1 MLKYF
6 LIILFG
12 LSLLISSSLPSIY
25 SASRDYKSKLVYYIS
40 IDKPHDVDASSKN
53 KIFQLIS
60 SNAPDD
66 VNVSN
71 TTIQND
77 IGDILSKLSSQING
91 KEVTVLQSFLI
102 DVAKEIDNKGNNG
115 TSVVKWLNRQI
126 GNESISGPLAQGLVF
141 LARELAG
148 TEDPQNKG
156 TYRKNTYN
164 GTKNTVASLLA
175 RDNYTLPES
184 DDERDAKSLG
194 FLKSISPAIIRFSN
208 SNEIIFDGHRAAEM
222 GQKTGLNEHQV
233 REIEQIIYLMI
244 VEGYN
249 KGANI
254 TKLASNIWTQW
265 EEQRGSSDDWILT
278 WLRTL
283 AVLDTSIRNKIID
296 VATNMSLNGNEDKIY
311 TNIREVGPQ
320 FWS

>member
-1 MLKYF
+1 MR
-6 LIILFG
+6 
-12 LSLLISSSLPSIY
+12 
-25 SASRDYKSKLVYYIS
+25 ASN
-40 IDKPHDVDASSKN
+40 N
-53 KIFQLIS
+53 KILQLVS
-60 SNAPDD
+60 TNAPAD
-66 VNVSN
+66 VNVSNMSN

-77 IGDILSKLSSQING
+77 VGDILSKLSSQIKG
-91 KEVTVLQSFLI
+91 KEATVLQGFLI
-102 DVAKEIDNKGNNG
+102 DVAKEIDNRGNNG
-115 TSVVKWLNRQI
+115 FSVVKWLNRQI
-126 GNESISGPLAQGLVF
+126 GNESMSGPLAQALVF

-148 TEDPQNKG
+148 TEDHQNVG

-184 DDERDAKSLG
+184 EDERDAKSLG

-208 SNEIIFDGHRAAEM
+208 SNEIVFDGHRAAEM

-254 TKLASNIWTQW
+254 TKLASNIWSQW
-265 EEQRGSSDDWILT
+265 EEQKGSPGDWIFT
-278 WLRTL
+278 WLR
-283 AVLDTSIRNKIID
+283 VLW
-296 VATNMSLNGNEDKIY
+296 L
-311 TNIREVGPQ
+311 
-320 FWS
+320 F

>member
-1 MLKYF
+1 MKKFL

-12 LSLLISSSLPSIY
+12 LSLLISSSIPSIY

-40 IDKPHDVDASSKN
+40 IDELRYVDASSNN
-53 KIFQLIS
+53 KILQLFS
-60 SNAPDD
+60 SNAPAD

-77 IGDILSKLSSQING
+77 VGDILSKLSSQIKG
-91 KEVTVLQSFLI
+91 KEVTVLQGFLI
-102 DVAKEIDNKGNNG
+102 DVSKEIDNKGNNG
-115 TSVVKWLNRQI
+115 SSVIKWLNRQI
-126 GNESISGPLAQGLVF
+126 GNETMSGPLAQALVF

-148 TEDPQNKG
+148 TEDPQNNG
-156 TYRKNTYN
+156 TYHKHTYN
-164 GTKNTVASLLA
+164 DTKSTVASLLA
-175 RDNYTLPES
+175 RGNYTLPES
-184 DDERDAKSLG
+184 EDERDAKSLG

-208 SNEIIFDGHRAAEM
+208 SNKLVFDGHRAAEI
-222 GQKTGLNEHQV
+222 GQKTGLDEHQ
-233 REIEQIIYLMI
+233 RHEIEQIIYLMI

-249 KGANI
+249 RGANI
-254 TKLASNIWTQW
+254 TNLASNIWSQW
-265 EEQRGSSDDWILT
+265 EKQKGSSDDWILT

-311 TNIREVGPQ
+311 ANIREVGPQ